1 MNENIQKEMDKLNE
15 IAETNG
21 KKLGAYVKE
30 HRYGERL
37 DIDVMYGPALP
48 IAASIWLK
56 VLKPGFEIA
65 LAKGKMPSEKPT
77 IDLLTVLIGENMSDP
92 DYTSQMIK
100 FYEEV
105 KKA

>member
-15 IAETNG
+15 VAEANG
-21 KKLGAYVKE
+21 KKLNAYVRE
-30 HRYGERL
+30 HRDGGRL
-37 DIDVMYGPALP
+37 NIDVMYGPALP
-48 IAASIWLK
+48 IAVSIWNNI
-56 VLKPGFEIA
+56 LKPAFKVAID
-65 LAKGKMPSEKPT
+65 KGRMPSEKPT
-77 IDLLTVLIGENMSDP
+77 IDLLTVLIGENISDA